1 INLGNFQNLFQSV
14 NASMIFLL
22 LVSLLSLSGAIDP
35 SICDPIEKEF
45 KRIVDEHKDSGFSSS
60 PCRCFDNES
69 DEGLWIGCTGRTM
82 PLVFDSLKAV
92 EKPVPVTKLH
102 LWDSSANIIPQEFFQ
117 SFRPSSLI
125 IERSGVSLI
134 RQGAFLEVAFRLRFL
149 SLPVNQIKEID
160 PVLFSELQRLE
171 KLDLSRNKL
180 SSLTQYQLSTMKD
193 VTELNLGE
201 NAISSIEDS
210 AFVFLP
216 KLKKLILRGNKIAS
230 ITNATFKGLSNLE
243 ELDLSRNEIRS
254 IDLDAF
260 SDMKQLKWLDLGTN
274 RLSALQLRGL
284 TSLQRLLLNNNSI
297 DALKKI
303 SLRDL
308 PALNTLSLDRNALT
322 TIRDNDFFDLSTSP
336 ALATLAIAANNISY
350 ISPEAFEPLGSSLR
364 VLSLQNNE
372 LKGLSLNGRPW
383 LAPLRKLERLLLSG
397 NSINMLKDGELPYSL
412 KHLALDH
419 NKLQKIEG
427 GAFEALRLSHLYLNN
442 NHLHHLPKGT
452 FDPLTNDTLQ
462 VIDISYNAWQCLCG
476 EEWLGAWLSANSDK
490 DIAIP
495 RRNGCLSE
503 KDCQQPD
510 LKDEEEHS
518 AWITAIAGI
527 LAAVS
532 VLILLIIAWLFME
545 ESKPPRSLPPSK
557 EHKARGVNSDRLRL
571 INDREN
577 ASNDVVEKRNG
588 SRRVRFDEQ

>member
-1 INLGNFQNLFQSV
+1 NPNRLNE
-14 NASMIFLL
+14 SMITVL
-22 LVSLLSLSGAIDP
+22 LLSLFFSFSVGAVNP
-35 SICDPIEKEF
+35 SVCDPFEKEF
-45 KRIVDEHKDSGFSSS
+45 KRIVDLNKDSGFAAS
-60 PCRCFDNES
+60 PCRCFES
-69 DEGLWIGCTGRTM
+69 EGNDGLWIGCTGKTM
-82 PLVFDSLKAV
+82 PLLFDSLKAMDHTTEV
-92 EKPVPVTKLH
+92 EKLH
-102 LWDSSANIIPQEFFQ
+102 LWDSSCNIVPTEFFH

-134 RQGAFLEVAFRLRFL
+134 RQGTFIPVSHRLRIL

-160 PVLFSELQRLE
+160 PILFSELQRLE

-180 SSLTQYQLSTMKD
+180 TSLTQQQLSTLKD
-193 VTELNLGE
+193 VTELNLAD
-201 NAISSIEDS
+201 NDISTIADA

-260 SDMKQLKWLDLGTN
+260 SDMKSLKWLDLGTN
-274 RLSALQLRGL
+274 RLSSLQLRGL
-284 TSLQRLLLNNNSI
+284 TSLHRLLLNNNSI

-322 TIRDNDFFDLSTSP
+322 MIRDNDFFELSTSP
-336 ALATLAIAANNISY
+336 SLASLAIAANNISY
-350 ISPEAFEPLGSSLR
+350 IHPGAFEPIGASLK

-372 LKGLSLNGRPW
+372 LKSLSLQGKPW
-383 LAPLRKLERLLLSG
+383 LFPLKKLERVLLSG
-397 NSINMLKDGELPYSL
+397 NSITMLKDGELPESL
-412 KHLALDH
+412 KLLAIDH
-419 NKLQKIEG
+419 NKLAMIDG
-427 GAFEALRLSHLYLNN
+427 SVFNNLRLSHLYMNN

-462 VIDISYNAWQCLCG
+462 VIDISFNDWQCLCG
-476 EEWLGAWLSANSDK
+476 EEWLGDWLSARSDK

-495 RRNGCLSE
+495 KKNGCLSSKSCDPPE
-503 KDCQQPD
+503 AKDD
-510 LKDEEEHS
+510 EEHS
-518 AWITAIAGI
+518 AWITCIAGV

-532 VLILLIIAWLFME
+532 VLILLVIAWLFME
-545 ESKPPRSLPPSK
+545 EGKPPRSLPPSK
-557 EHKARGVNSDRLRL
+557 EHKARGNNSDKLRL
-571 INDREN
+571 INAMEN
-577 ASNDVVEKRNG
+577 SGDAEVVEKRNG
-588 SRRVRFDEQ
+588 SRRVRFNDKE